1 MGADVRR
8 QNRWSGVTSNKS
20 GLKLSQCALNWKM
33 KRQMVCL
40 LSDRQE
46 QLTSPSPCLCLCLC
60 LFVFTNR
67 SFLQTRLFLS
77 FFPLALCWGGQ
88 ACSSPFSSEE
98 FQIYTS
104 QLISHQGSSR
114 HRLPCLVSGIVWSAI
129 SRRFCKLDIQKYNK
143 FWLFI
148 PLSSTACC
156 TRRIFSY

>member
-1 MGADVRR
+1 MVLFENCKLGKSPPLKYD
-8 QNRWSGVTSNKS
+8 GVEQQLTSNKS

-33 KRQMVCL
+33 KRQMECL

-46 QLTSPSPCLCLCLC
+46 LLTSPCLCLC

-77 FFPLALCWGGQ
+77 FFPLALCRGGQ
-88 ACSSPFSSEE
+88 ACSAPFSSEE

-114 HRLPCLVSGIVWSAI
+114 HRPHV
-129 SRRFCKLDIQKYNK
+129 
-143 FWLFI
+143 
-148 PLSSTACC
+148 LSLALYGLLYLEDFVNQIY
-156 TRRIFSY
+156 RV